1 MSSTIDKAGR
11 LVIPAPLRKRLGLD
25 PGTEIEFKVEGFSLR
40 LVRAVPGPEIVERNG
55 RLIARPQRPQSEL
68 PPVDIAELIEEE
80 RDRWPD

>member
-1 MSSTIDKAGR
+1 VSSTIDKAGR

-25 PGTEIEFKVEGFSLR
+25 PGTEIEFLVEGFSLR
-40 LVRAVPGPEIVERNG
+40 LIRAVPGPEIVERNG
-55 RLIARPQRPQSEL
+55 RLSASPRRSRNEL